1 VSAFEPHLPNE
12 PKVDMPDFMVVLR
25 GFDRRQVEM
34 WAAEVASQIEQE
46 RLRADEAEKRAYR
59 VEIDNKGAAS
69 FSHLGTHVA
78 SILEEAGRSSE
89 NMLADAADRAQET
102 VEAAEEEAAAI
113 IKAAEHR
120 AGEIEGDARRI
131 LEESRSEGARL
142 EEDALQAAEEMRA
155 QAEQDARTVLEEA
168 RDATDMIWQEAERER
183 IGVEAETI
191 RLETLRHRSLE
202 QLGRVYGHLESVL
215 DEVRAGIGRVEEEHE
230 DLDEATAAAAA
241 RLGVEPPASSPEDSP
256 RFPDLRPDA
265 TDLTA
270 VPEHTP
276 DHDPGEPTRSDRSD
290 RSNLGSRSDLSNLG
304 DRSSLGDRSD
314 RSDRGD
320 QSNLGDRGDSVD
332 RGDPDDRGNF
342 GDGGKLDDSGDGVL
356 SATRPGT
363 AGPSRSERPGRPE
376 QPALSDAIDERA
388 GGSLAEDADA
398 TQPALAPAT
407 AEATQP
413 ALAPAT
419 AEATQSGLTSA
430 TAEATRPSAA
440 DDPAATTQATPP
452 AVNGAAGPDNGGAGP
467 DPDATQRLEP
477 VGNSGPKPRSSKPAS
492 KEGKGRS

>member
-1 VSAFEPHLPNE
+1 MSAFEPHMPSE

-34 WAAEVASQIEQE
+34 WAAEVANQIEQE

-59 VEIDNKGAAS
+59 VEIDNKNAAS

-102 VEAAEEEAAAI
+102 VEAAEEEAAEI

-120 AGEIEGDARRI
+120 AGEIEGDARRT
-131 LEESRSEGARL
+131 LEEARSEGARV

-215 DEVRAGIGRVEEEHE
+215 DEVRAGIGRVEEEQE
-230 DLDEATAAAAA
+230 DLDVATAAAAA
-241 RLGVEPPASSPEDSP
+241 RLGVEPPASSPEESP
-256 RFPDLRPDA
+256 RFPDLRPRDRTA
-265 TDLTA
+265 AGDLTA
-270 VPEHTP
+270 GDDSLKLAPG
-276 DHDPGEPTRSDRSD
+276 DDPGELTAGGDP
-290 RSNLGSRSDLSNLG
+290 SDLGDLG
-304 DRSSLGDRSD
+304 DL
-314 RSDRGD
+314 
-320 QSNLGDRGDSVD
+320 
-332 RGDPDDRGNF
+332 
-342 GDGGKLDDSGDGVL
+342 GDGGKLADGGDGML

-363 AGPSRSERPGRPE
+363 TDPARPGTADRPE
-376 QPALSDAIDERA
+376 QPALSDAVDDGA
-388 GGSLAEDADA
+388 DGSSARDGEP
-398 TQPALAPAT
+398 TQPALTSTTAETTQPTPAADPAT
-407 AEATQP
+407 TTQP
-413 ALAPAT
+413 
-419 AEATQSGLTSA
+419 
-430 TAEATRPSAA
+430 
-440 DDPAATTQATPP
+440 TPP
-452 AVNGAAGPDNGGAGP
+452 AASGTAGPANGEAGP
-467 DPDATQRLEP
+467 GQDATQRLEP
-477 VGNSGPKPRSSKPAS
+477 VGNNGPKSRPSKPAS
-492 KEGKGRS
+492 KESKGGS

>member
-1 VSAFEPHLPNE
+1 MSAFEPHMPSE

-34 WAAEVASQIEQE
+34 WAAEVANQIEQE

-102 VEAAEEEAAAI
+102 VEAAEEEAAEI

-131 LEESRSEGARL
+131 LSEARSEGARV

-215 DEVRAGIGRVEEEHE
+215 DEVRAGIGRVEEERE

-241 RLGVEPPASSPEDSP
+241 RLGVEPPASSPEESP
-256 RFPDLRPDA
+256 RFPDLRPHDDPD
-265 TDLTA
+265 TD
-270 VPEHTP
+270 
-276 DHDPGEPTRSDRSD
+276 DP
-290 RSNLGSRSDLSNLG
+290 DLSADPALSEVDG
-304 DRSSLGDRSD
+304 DDLSG
-314 RSDRGD
+314 
-320 QSNLGDRGDSVD
+320 
-332 RGDPDDRGNF
+332 
-342 GDGGKLDDSGDGVL
+342 GDGML
-356 SATRPGT
+356 SATRPGSPDASLPEVAGDDD
-363 AGPSRSERPGRPE
+363 AGPT
-376 QPALSDAIDERA
+376 D
-388 GGSLAEDADA
+388 
-398 TQPALAPAT
+398 
-407 AEATQP
+407 AEATQQV
-413 ALAPAT
+413 LTST
-419 AEATQSGLTSA
+419 AETTQPTQ
-430 TAEATRPSAA
+430 A
-440 DDPAATTQATPP
+440 DDHAATTQPTPP
-452 AVNGAAGPDNGGAGP
+452 VTPNGEGGPANP
-467 DPDATQRLEP
+467 EATQRLEL
-477 VGNSGPKPRSSKPAS
+477 VSNGGAKPRSPKPAT
-492 KEGKGRS
+492 KEGKGRP